1 MHVQLLI
8 SVKQRVLA
16 ACRGKQTIPLP
27 YGQMYTGEEQQCHR
41 DMGRCWDCY
50 RTPGQTHNQGL
61 NRQK

>member
-41 DMGRCWDCY
+41 DMGRSRGCY
-50 RTPGQTHNQGL
+50 RTPGQTHNRDL
-61 NRQK
+61 NR